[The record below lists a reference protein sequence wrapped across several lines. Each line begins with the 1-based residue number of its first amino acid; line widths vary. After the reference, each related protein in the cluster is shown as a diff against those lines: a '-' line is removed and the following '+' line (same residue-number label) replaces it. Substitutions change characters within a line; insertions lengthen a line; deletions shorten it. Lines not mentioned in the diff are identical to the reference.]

1 MGHQVVILTR
11 TVPITDSMKPS
22 LPPIE
27 SERLLRLVLFSN
39 FLRLNGS
46 DDTRDSIVY
55 RRTQLAKAMRDGR
68 KKGVV
73 PVFISFLWFVFALAL
88 SIELAFNDIGGNS
101 VAHNLAIGLLV
112 AWLPIMVVS
121 STVDRNQVSAD
132 AIREQ
137 LNELVEDARHS
148 LLDPN
153 TYEEYKQATTTS
165 DVDFEWIKALHDTN
179 MFDGNFFIGFG
190 GQGRSHFH
198 YGVAHPILCGIETKF
213 MAEYGRDWLH
223 YGAAARLAMVVGS
236 RNDDGLKM
244 FDARMAWQVASS
256 IVMVCGCGF
265 GAFILSC
272 M

>member
-1 MGHQVVILTR
+1 
-11 TVPITDSMKPS
+11 MKPS

-27 SERLLRLVLFSN
+27 SEGLLRLVLFSN
-39 FLRLNGS
+39 FLRLKRSEDN
-46 DDTRDSIVY
+46 RDKLVY
-55 RRTQLAKAMRDGR
+55 RRTELAKAMREGR

-88 SIELAFNDIGGNS
+88 SIELAFGDIGGNS
-101 VAHNLAIGLLV
+101 TAHNLAIGLLV
-112 AWLPIMVVS
+112 AWLPVMVVS

-132 AIREQ
+132 AIRER
-137 LNELVEDARHS
+137 LNELIEDVRLS
-148 LLDPN
+148 LLDP
-153 TYEEYKQATTTS
+153 TIYEEYKEATKTT
-165 DVDFEWIKALHDTN
+165 DEDFNWMKALYDTN
-179 MFDGNFFIGFG
+179 MFDGNFFVGFG

-223 YGAAARLAMVVGS
+223 HGAAARLAMVVGS
-236 RNDDGLKM
+236 RNDKGLKM

-256 IVMVCGCGF
+256 IALVCGSGF

-272 M
+272 TLRYCMMT